1 MAKIEY
7 PIHVDGMEVVK
18 KAVENLILDI
28 EPEKDVSQDFIDGF
42 KYLAN
47 AIVTTLDNYG
57 KEYQDKELIEKIDDM
72 LYMNFGN
79 IDNLV
84 ARSENGD
91 FVKVKYIIDTIKQII
106 QED

>member
-1 MAKIEY
+1 MANIEY
-7 PIHVDGMEVVK
+7 PIHVEGIEVMK

-28 EPEKDVSQDFIDGF
+28 EPEKDVSQDFINGF

-72 LYMNFGN
+72 MYMRFGD

-84 ARSENGD
+84 ARSESGD

>member
-1 MAKIEY
+1 MATIEY

-28 EPEKDVSQDFIDGF
+28 EPEKDVSQDFVDGF

-72 LYMNFGN
+72 LYMRFGD

-84 ARSENGD
+84 ARSKNGD
-91 FVKVKYIIDTIKQII
+91 FVRVESIVDMIKKII
-106 QED
+106 QEK

>member
-1 MAKIEY
+1 MATIEY
-7 PIHVDGMEVVK
+7 PIRVDGMKVVK
-18 KAVENLILDI
+18 KAVENLILDF
-28 EPEKDVSQDFIDGF
+28 EPEQNVSQDFIDGF

-47 AIVTTLDNYG
+47 TIVTELDNYG

-72 LYMNFGN
+72 MYMRFGD

-84 ARSENGD
+84 ARSESGD
-91 FVKVKYIIDTIKQII
+91 FVKVKYIIDTIKKII